1 MSPKVSPASFALDEH
16 GSLRLSRGQMA
27 AVGFSLAV
35 HLTIGAYVAYQKFTP
50 MLREIPEGPVIVI
63 GIPPPMPKDPPAP
76 APAKTP
82 RAPIKVH
89 APVTNP
95 IAPIDTLPIDP
106 VPGDIDVFKSGPPD
120 FAFNTTGA
128 PGGTGTGQTKA
139 QGLAVIGNP
148 DWVRKPGAKEFQ
160 RVYPED
166 ALRRGRGGAA
176 TLDCRVAAD
185 GTVNS
190 CRVVDESPAGWE
202 FGSAA
207 IKLSKYFR
215 MSPRTVD
222 GQAVD
227 GAAVRIPIRF
237 EAG

>member
-1 MSPKVSPASFALDEH
+1 
-16 GSLRLSRGQMA
+16 MA
-27 AVGFSLAV
+27 AIGVSLAV

-50 MLREIPEGPVIVI
+50 MLREIPEGPVITV
-63 GIPPPMPKDPPAP
+63 GLPPPPVPKTAPAP
-76 APAKTP
+76 APATP
-82 RAPIKVH
+82 RTPINVHTPVSNPVAPM
-89 APVTNP
+89 
-95 IAPIDTLPIDP
+95 DTLPIEP
-106 VPGDIDVFKSGPPD
+106 VPGDIDVFKKAPP
-120 FAFNTTGA
+120 AFVFNATGVT
-128 PGGTGTGQTKA
+128 GGTGTGPAKA
-139 QGLAVIGNP
+139 QGLAVIGDP
-148 DWVRKPGAKEFQ
+148 DWIKKPGVREFQ
-160 RVYPED
+160 RVYPKG
-166 ALRRGRGGAA
+166 ALTSGRGGAA

-190 CRVVDESPAGWE
+190 CRVVDESPVGWE